1 MFESVR
7 NRIIAIWV
15 AVAGFLVPTVAM
27 ADPVDYTDM
36 TSVVTAMT
44 AQLNTTTVLT
54 VIVGGITLSIGFV
67 FLWWGIRYVWD
78 RLHSSSKGHNM
89 RP

>member
-1 MFESVR
+1 MKRFKKWVLS
-7 NRIIAIWV
+7 IPIALC
-15 AVAGFLVPTVAM
+15 ALLSPTLAF

-36 TSVVTAMT
+36 SSVVAAMT

-67 FLWWGIRYVWD
+67 FLWWGIRYVWR
-78 RLHSSSKGHNM
+78 RLRRSSQGRGM
-89 RP
+89 TP